1 MPNGACEPIT
11 QTERGDAMTAH
22 TPETYGC
29 RYCFGIGACPK
40 CWGRAGYDRLKA
52 INADLLA
59 ALEGAETVLHDLAE
73 RAGDTPE
80 WNQHGDGFV
89 AYLKAR
95 AAIAKARGGTA

>member
-1 MPNGACEPIT
+1 
-11 QTERGDAMTAH
+11 MTAH

-59 ALEGAETVLHDLAE
+59 ALETMTAWVEKWQRDGKLGAGALLAMANHVDE
-73 RAGDTPE
+73 
-80 WNQHGDGFV
+80 
-89 AYLKAR
+89 AR
-95 AAIAKARGGTA
+95 AALTKVRV